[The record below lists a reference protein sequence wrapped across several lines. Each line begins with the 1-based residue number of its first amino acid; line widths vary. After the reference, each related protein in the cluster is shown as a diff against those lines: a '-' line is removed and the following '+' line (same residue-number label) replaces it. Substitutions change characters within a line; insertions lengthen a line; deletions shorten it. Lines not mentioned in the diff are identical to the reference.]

1 LTARLFALPWVRLCG
16 NAIGCKPGW
25 GGETLAAPHA
35 LEIELLRSL
44 RLLVSGVR
52 GFMRFCR
59 MVVRKL
65 GMLGRVCLVTLFMG
79 FCGVPMRLGSFIV
92 VGCGFVVVVFWHFG
106 SGCC

>member
-1 LTARLFALPWVRLCG
+1 MRSIWRHACELPKAISLCAESLPRALINARRSEIQLFRPLG
-16 NAIGCKPGW
+16 
-25 GGETLAAPHA
+25 
-35 LEIELLRSL
+35 
-44 RLLVSGVR
+44 LLVSGVR

-92 VGCGFVVVVFWHFG
+92 VGCGFVVVVFWHFI
-106 SGCC
+106 SG